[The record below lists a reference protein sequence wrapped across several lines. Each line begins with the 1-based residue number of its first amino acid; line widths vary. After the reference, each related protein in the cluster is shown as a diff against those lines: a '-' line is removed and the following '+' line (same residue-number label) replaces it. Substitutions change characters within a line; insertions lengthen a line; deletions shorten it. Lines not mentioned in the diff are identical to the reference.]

1 MKVGFK
7 WPYVVIPHDYEQE
20 EVIDTKSEIE
30 ELVGIAWERHYFLF
44 VVKTEKY
51 SGTMDIEY

>member
-1 MKVGFK
+1 VGFT
-7 WPYVVIPHDYEQE
+7 WPHVVIPHDHEQE